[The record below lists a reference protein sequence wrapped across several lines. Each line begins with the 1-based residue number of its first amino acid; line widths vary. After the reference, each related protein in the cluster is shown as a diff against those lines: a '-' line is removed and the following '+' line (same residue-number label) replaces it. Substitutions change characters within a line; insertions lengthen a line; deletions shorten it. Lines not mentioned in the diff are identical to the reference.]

1 MMAPARWCKRR
12 CSARAGR
19 HLTTGVLEGG
29 GIALFELLAR

>member
-1 MMAPARWCKRR
+1 MVQTTVLVA
-12 CSARAGR
+12 AGR